1 LSAAVFKPGD
11 WVVYVPGHAH
21 GDVTHFDCER
31 GTVTSI
37 GETSGIVFVR
47 YGAQPN
53 PKATSADDLISA
65 LEYFAAL
72 QHSPQRPSQ
81 RQPRHTSFCSYLGD
95 GLYADFDGFNVVL
108 SAENGE
114 YSHDTV
120 YLEPGVVASFKR
132 WHASKIAPPFNPVE
146 G

>member
-1 LSAAVFKPGD
+1 LNGAELKPGD

-53 PKATSADDLISA
+53 PKATSAGDLVSA
-65 LEYFAAL
+65 LQYFAAL
-72 QHSPQRPSQ
+72 QDSSQRPSQ
-81 RQPRHTSFCSYLGD
+81 RQPRHSAYRAYLGD
-95 GLYADFDGFNVVL
+95 GLFADFDGHNVVL

-120 YLEPGVVASFKR
+120 YLEPRVLESFKR
-132 WHASKIAPPFNPVE
+132 WHASKIAPLFQQVE